1 MGAILYPPY
10 VKIRATSKS
19 VITGALYSFLEERE
33 AKILGKWWNGHVIHL
48 MYMYQGY
55 ETNTTSTKPNQKRT
69 RTQFFLNPK
78 PIKGIEIYFRETL
91 RTFSTIWTMKLM
103 INKLY
108 LKMQNIAIMD
118 PTDESGI
125 SMDLNIFKDPRAQ
138 REMHI
143 LVQINGG

>member
-1 MGAILYPPY
+1 
-10 VKIRATSKS
+10 
-19 VITGALYSFLEERE
+19 
-33 AKILGKWWNGHVIHL
+33 
-48 MYMYQGY
+48 MYQGY
-55 ETNTTSTKPNQKRT
+55 ETNTTSSKPNQKRT

-143 LVQINGG
+143 LFSPLFKSMEDRYAVQLEDILKKDEKIIELETI